1 MGVNCSYLLQT
12 GLCITQAHL
21 QQILKGLFTFN
32 YTSNDWVQNNTF
44 VVLLIITTNQFE
56 ILVEL
61 NVIVHK
67 INPSADLNSSEIPPL
82 WLSGMSDMD
91 SANLTNITVK
101 IFNFGLNIS
110 LESCILN
117 PKSKICKVFRILRTK
132 DWLRRQKH

>member
-1 MGVNCSYLLQT
+1 MT
-12 GLCITQAHL
+12 G
-21 QQILKGLFTFN
+21 F
-32 YTSNDWVQNNTF
+32 QNNTF

-61 NVIVHK
+61 NVIVHN

-101 IFNFGLNIS
+101 YSILDWIFLWNHGS
-110 LESCILN
+110 
-117 PKSKICKVFRILRTK
+117 
-132 DWLRRQKH
+132 